1 MITPK
6 LVGLIVEDHDT
17 CGDKGAKFARIF
29 SREFV
34 GLCCIRITIP
44 LWRSWWLDKVVGVGC
59 TPWVTVVSRWGTW
72 RSWGTGRT
80 WWAWWVIGESTGWSL
95 RAWRPGG
102 KIRGSAWWSWRWAA
116 WWAAWWAA

>member
-29 SREFV
+29 SCEFV
-34 GLCCIRITIP
+34 RLCCIRITIP
-44 LWRSWWLDKVVGVGC
+44 LQRSWWLDKVVGVGC

-72 RSWGTGRT
+72 
-80 WWAWWVIGESTGWSL
+80 WVIGESTGWSW

-102 KIRGSAWWSWRWAA
+102 KIRGSARWSWRWATWLA
-116 WWAAWWAA
+116 TW